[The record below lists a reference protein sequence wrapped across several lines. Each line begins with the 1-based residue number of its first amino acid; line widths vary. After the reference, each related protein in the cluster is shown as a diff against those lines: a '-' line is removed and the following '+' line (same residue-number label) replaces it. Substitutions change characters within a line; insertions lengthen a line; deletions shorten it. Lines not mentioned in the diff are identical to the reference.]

1 MAMMAKMRS
10 LAPAFIITVGA
21 IFVLFM
27 VMSDSNVM
35 QALGG
40 RTNNVGS
47 VNGENISFQEFN
59 KAVEQQLQLAKQQGQ
74 EIPEEQMDQF
84 REQVWDS
91 FVQQKLIDQEIK
103 KLGIT
108 VSDQEVEDLLFG
120 DNPPQELTRQ
130 FTDSTGRFNK
140 AAYVQAL
147 KDKRNAP
154 ILAQVKEGMKQQ
166 MVQRKL
172 QSMLMASVVLN
183 EDQVQTIYKDQTI
196 NYNFEYVFLDANI
209 IPDNQVS
216 VTDQDMKNYYEKHQ
230 EKYRVKASR
239 KLDFVLFATTPS
251 SEDSASVKK
260 EISNVYQSIKNDTT
274 SFKSLVEQHS
284 MQPYS
289 KDTIP
294 FTQLTGEAANVLAG
308 VSAGTLTEPL
318 ASQEGYVIYKV
329 SAVIPG
335 TSEIAH
341 AEHILINQFGD
352 SAKNYEEALKIY
364 NELEKGA
371 NFEKIAQE
379 KSGDKGSAV
388 QGGDLGWFGKGRMVP
403 EFENAVFSGNAGQVL
418 KPIKTQFGYHIIK
431 VLAKTTDKKLVV
443 ERIVSPVK
451 ASLNTRDL
459 AQNSAKDFGYVAANK
474 GGMDSEAKLMKYAVR
489 QSASFLKDAQYIPG
503 LGVNK
508 RLIEWAFDNKAG
520 KVSEEPFRVQGGY
533 AVVRVNEVIE
543 DGIQPFEK
551 VKDLIK
557 PFVIKAKKMEKVAA
571 IANDV
576 KSKMNGSLKNAPMIN
591 NKAVYDT
598 TGRFTLA
605 GQNVPKI
612 GRDFVV
618 MDNIKKLP
626 LNSISDPVK
635 GLRGYYIIK
644 MVERTGFDKNQY
656 ESQRQNII
664 SSFYQ
669 QKMQMF
675 FQEWIKTLKKN
686 ADIVDK
692 RYMFFGQ

>member
-1 MAMMAKMRS
+1 MMAKMRS

-40 RTNNVGS
+40 RSNNVGS
-47 VNGENISFQEFN
+47 VNGVNISYQEFS
-59 KAVEQQLQLAKQQGQ
+59 KAIEQQLQLAKQQGQ
-74 EIPEEQMDQF
+74 EISEDQMDQF

-91 FVQQKLIDQEIK
+91 YVQQKLVDQEIK

-130 FTDSTGRFNK
+130 FTDSTGRFNRS
-140 AAYVQAL
+140 AYVQAL
-147 KDKRNAP
+147 KDKRNAA
-154 ILAQVKEGMKQQ
+154 ILVQVKDGMKQQ
-166 MVQRKL
+166 MIQRKL

-183 EDQVQTIYKDQTI
+183 EDQMQTSYKDQTI
-196 NYNFEYVFLDANI
+196 NYNFEYAFVDANI

-216 VTDQDMKNYYEKHQ
+216 VNDQDLKTYYEKHQ

-239 KLDFVLFATTPS
+239 KVDFVLFATTPS
-251 SEDSASVKK
+251 GEDSAAVKK
-260 EISNVYQSIKNDTT
+260 EITNVYQTIKNDT
-274 SFKSLVEQHS
+274 SNFKSLVEQHS

-294 FTQLTGEAANVLAG
+294 FTQLTGEAATSLANS
-308 VSAGTLTEPL
+308 SAGALTEPL
-318 ASQEGYVIYKV
+318 ASQEGYVIYKI
-329 SAVIPG
+329 SSIIPG
-335 TSEIAH
+335 TSEVAH

-352 SAKNYEEALKIY
+352 SAQNYAEAMKVY
-364 NELEKGA
+364 NELVNGG
-371 NFEKIAQE
+371 NFEKIAKE

-388 QGGDLGWFGKGRMVP
+388 QGGDLGWFSKGRMVP
-403 EFENAVFSGNAGQVL
+403 EFENAVFSGSVGQVL

-431 VLAKTTDKKLVV
+431 VLAKTTDKKFVV
-443 ERIVSPVK
+443 ERIISPVK
-451 ASLNTRDL
+451 ASLNTRDN
-459 AQNSAKDFGYVAANK
+459 AQNNAKDFGYVAANK
-474 GGMDSEAKLMKYAVR
+474 GGLEAEAKIMNYSVH

-508 RLIEWAFDNKAG
+508 RLIEWAFDNKVG
-520 KVSEEPFRVQGGY
+520 KVNEEPFRVQGGY
-533 AVVRVNEVIE
+533 AIIKVNEVVN
-543 DGIQPFEK
+543 DGIEPFEK
-551 VKDLIK
+551 VKDQIK
-557 PFVIKAKKMEKVAA
+557 PFVLKAKKMEKAIL

-576 KSKMNGSLKNAPMIN
+576 KSKINGNLKNAPMVN
-591 NKAVYDT
+591 NKVAYDT
-598 TGRFTLA
+598 TGQFTLA
-605 GQNVPKI
+605 GQNIPKI

-618 MDNIKKLP
+618 MDNIKKLS
-626 LNSISDPVK
+626 LNSISEPIK
-635 GLRGYYIIK
+635 GLRGYYIIR
-644 MVERTGFDKNQY
+644 MIGRTNFDKNQY
-656 ESQRQNII
+656 DAQRQSLIGGT
-664 SSFYQ
+664 YQ

-675 FQEWIKTLKKN
+675 FQEWIKALKKN